1 MILDFLFK
9 TSIQRHVERKAKVE
23 NQIQV
28 LKTQQKVKS
37 ENVVS
42 EYNSKKVQ
50 HENTVDAQIAA
61 LENQIENLRVSK
73 TTQVEAFEKE
83 KTVALKKVDNYFD
96 ARILAKQNEV
106 KKLSNLIEKEQKDMK
121 DLVQPQKSNAPKD
134 NRRILN
140 ESKK

>member
-50 HENTVDAQIAA
+50 HENTIDAQIAA
-61 LENQIENLRVSK
+61 LENQIENLKVSK

-96 ARILAKQNEV
+96 ARILEKENEV
-106 KKLSNLIEKEQKDMK
+106 MKLANLIDKEQKDMR
-121 DLVQPQKSNAPKD
+121 DLVQPKKSNAPKD